1 MKREEKIDWL
11 IQYLKK
17 ENAGYAAI
25 QEPVNLVEKR
35 RLLRSLMNVRWPMEA
50 SDKFY
55 EIQDALLKEEL
66 AEKGIVDADSLSTVA
81 EQYPEAE
88 LRNPDRICLWQG
100 DITRIRADAIVNAA
114 NSEMLGCFVP
124 CHGCIDNA
132 IPHSITQ
139 GFTWSSKIECCCT

>member
-1 MKREEKIDWL
+1 MTGL

-66 AEKGIVDADSLSTVA
+66 AEKGIVDAGQSSDRGRAVSGR
-81 EQYPEAE
+81 QE

-100 DITRIRADAIVNAA
+100 GYHQAA
-114 NSEMLGCFVP
+114 GRR
-124 CHGCIDNA
+124 HR
-132 IPHSITQ
+132 
-139 GFTWSSKIECCCT
+139 

>member
-1 MKREEKIDWL
+1 MTREEKIDWL

-88 LRNPDRICLWQG
+88 L
-100 DITRIRADAIVNAA
+100 
-114 NSEMLGCFVP
+114 
-124 CHGCIDNA
+124 
-132 IPHSITQ
+132 
-139 GFTWSSKIECCCT
+139 

>member
-88 LRNPDRICLWQG
+88 LRNPDASAFGRGI
-100 DITRIRADAIVNAA
+100 
-114 NSEMLGCFVP
+114 SP
-124 CHGCIDNA
+124 
-132 IPHSITQ
+132 
-139 GFTWSSKIECCCT
+139 GFGQTPIG